1 MGRDNSDEIKVVVPV
16 DMGYIIGDFLRKF
29 ALRGLP
35 TWQIAGYK
43 VDSTTPN
50 FSFSSG
56 SMSSYLSLLKGR
68 LVLESEQEPGD
79 PVVKKFSWDGSSYR
93 NGSMTIEG
101 LDHGMG
107 DSLVVALNYT
117 NNIKDAKQNYEIC
130 KIAAGG
136 DATGFFAVPSRHVAT
151 KSFRFDVT
159 PIDDKTEYLT
169 IRADYRIL
177 NAAYDTA
184 VKSLQGL
191 NL

>member
-1 MGRDNSDEIKVVVPV
+1 MGRDNTDEIKVVVPI

-29 ALRGLP
+29 ALRGVP

-50 FSFSSG
+50 FSFSNG
-56 SMSSYLSLLKGR
+56 SMSSYLSLLNGR
-68 LVLESEQEPGD
+68 LVLESEQAPGD
-79 PVVKKFSWDGSSYR
+79 PVIKKFSWDGSVYR
-93 NGSMTIEG
+93 NGTMTIEG
-101 LDHGMG
+101 LNHGMG

-117 NNIKDAKQNYEIC
+117 NCVKDAKQNHEIC
-130 KIAAGG
+130 KIAADG
-136 DATGFFAVPSRHVAT
+136 DATGFFAVPSRHTAT

-159 PIDDKTEYLT
+159 PIDDKTEHLT
-169 IRADYRIL
+169 IKADYGIIT
-177 NAAYDTA
+177 AAYDTA